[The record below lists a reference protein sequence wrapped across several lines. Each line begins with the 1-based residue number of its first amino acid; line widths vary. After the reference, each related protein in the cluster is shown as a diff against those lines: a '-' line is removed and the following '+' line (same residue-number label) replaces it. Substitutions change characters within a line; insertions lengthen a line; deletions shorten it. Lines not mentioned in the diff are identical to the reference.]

1 MLLFIISYGGE
12 DVDDGEEEE
21 EEEEGRGVGAAAI
34 VVAAEAS
41 LIDKTNAD
49 LFTSVLSESAYVN
62 SDSGQTCPP
71 VYLLLH
77 SLRSHPSH

>member
-21 EEEEGRGVGAAAI
+21 EEEEGRGVGAAAV

-41 LIDKTNAD
+41 LIDKSKCWP
-49 LFTSVLSESAYVN
+49 FHK
-62 SDSGQTCPP
+62 CP
-71 VYLLLH
+71 
-77 SLRSHPSH
+77 LRVRLC

>member
-21 EEEEGRGVGAAAI
+21 EEEGRGVGAAAV

-41 LIDKTNAD
+41 LSDKSKCWP
-49 LFTSVLSESAYVN
+49 FHK
-62 SDSGQTCPP
+62 CP
-71 VYLLLH
+71 
-77 SLRSHPSH
+77 LRVRLR

>member
-12 DVDDGEEEE
+12 DVDDGEEE

-41 LIDKTNAD
+41 LIDKNKCWP
-49 LFTSVLSESAYVN
+49 FHK
-62 SDSGQTCPP
+62 CP
-71 VYLLLH
+71 
-77 SLRSHPSH
+77 LRVRLR